1 MKHLDLM
8 LDLETYGKGPL
19 AAIAQISAVPFS
31 RTRDLNTII
40 PFNSFISLAENEKR
54 GLKAD
59 DDTLAWWAS
68 QDEAAIK
75 MVIERAHAST
85 TTLEE
90 ALYAFSS
97 YINQLKA
104 TYNVDSV
111 LVWGNGSVFDNRI
124 LSTAYN
130 MCGIPVPW
138 KYNADRDLRTLIDV
152 GESIGL
158 YPKKLPFVGM
168 QHNAI
173 DDCLHQIK
181 QVLFVYRFLESPG
194 E

>member
-1 MKHLDLM
+1 MKHIDLM

-19 AAIAQISAVPFS
+19 TAIAQISAVPFS
-31 RTRDLNTII
+31 RTSDLRTVI

-54 GLKAD
+54 GLKSD
-59 DDTLAWWAS
+59 EDTLAWWAS
-68 QDEAAIK
+68 QDDAAIK

-85 TTLEE
+85 TTLDE
-90 ALYAFSS
+90 ALYAFAS
-97 YINQLKA
+97 YINVLKA
-104 TYNVDSV
+104 TYNVESV

-124 LSTAYN
+124 LQTAYQV
-130 MCGIPVPW
+130 CGIPTPW
-138 KYNADRDLRTLIDV
+138 KYNADRDLRTLIDI

-158 YPKKLPFVGM
+158 FPKKLPFVGL

-181 QVLFVYRFLESPG
+181 QALFVYRFFQNAG